1 MDMKKRRVLI
11 LGAKGMLGQ
20 ELVRVYGEDEGYEVA
35 GWDYGDIDVTDFV
48 AAEEKIRAFGP
59 DVIVNAVAYNAVD
72 QCEENEEEY
81 AKAMKLNAEV
91 PGFLARLAKDLDA
104 TLVHYSSDYVFDGES
119 EEAYAEDAQ
128 PHPISKYGM
137 SKWEGEK
144 RVIAEGG
151 KYYVI
156 RLSKLFGKPASSATA
171 KKSFFEKML
180 EVAQGK
186 AEVTVVDDEKSCF
199 TYAPDLALATKV
211 LEMYQGHA
219 SHTDGGAAVGWP
231 YGIYHL
237 INEGVVTWYEAAQE
251 LFKVAGVD
259 VVVKP
264 VSPDAFP
271 RPAKRPHF
279 SALKNTKFVALRPYT
294 EALEEFLKES
304 IKKPE

>member
-1 MDMKKRRVLI
+1 MDRRKVLI

-20 ELVRVYGEDEGYEVA
+20 ELVRVYGEDEGYEVV
-35 GWDYGDIDVTDFV
+35 GWDFGDIDVTDF
-48 AAEEKIRAFGP
+48 ASAEEKIRALGL

-119 EEAYAEDAQ
+119 EEAYAEDAR

-144 RVIAEGG
+144 RVIAEDGR
-151 KYYVI
+151 YYVV
-156 RLSKLFGKPASSATA
+156 RLSKLFGKPASSATG

-186 AEVTVVDDEKSCF
+186 TEVTVVDDERSCF
-199 TYAPDLALATKV
+199 TYAPDLALASKV
-211 LEMYQGHA
+211 LEMHGN
-219 SHTDGGAAVGWP
+219 P
-231 YGIYHL
+231 YGVYHL
-237 INEGVVTWYEAAQE
+237 INEDAATWYEAAKE
-251 LFKVAGVD
+251 LFKVAGID
-259 VVVKP
+259 VAVKP
-264 VSPDAFP
+264 VLPDAFP

-294 EALEEFLKES
+294 EALEEFLK
-304 IKKPE
+304 K